1 MADSGIALG
10 LPGILTQK
18 KTPEKP
24 GPQSGRKGYRRDRRG
39 PRNLRAARDQ
49 SPKYGRSPLRSVI
62 RAFAINRR
70 STKAIRRP
78 NRVLAGARR
87 RAVVS
92 DMLSP
97 RLKAGAAR
105 LAAFCQQIT
114 YTRCQS
120 QLLCLHSS
128 MTMFAVQ
135 QNDAGRGIPI
145 TKKAAGNPAALRL
158 QPAGANTRQPS
169 S

>member
-24 GPQSGRKGYRRDRRG
+24 EPQSGRKGYRRDRRD
-39 PRNLRAARDQ
+39 PRNIRAARDQ

-92 DMLSP
+92 DMMSP
-97 RLKAGAAR
+97 RLKAGAA
-105 LAAFCQQIT
+105 A
-114 YTRCQS
+114 RCVLTTNYVYQMPIS
-120 QLLCLHSS
+120 TAL
-128 MTMFAVQ
+128 FA
-135 QNDAGRGIPI
+135 
-145 TKKAAGNPAALRL
+145 
-158 QPAGANTRQPS
+158 
-169 S
+169 